1 MGIVG
6 RRGQARKPSPPPP
19 GAPRPQ
25 RPATLKSLI
34 PAVFLPVLIF
44 ETGMG
49 ALAPVLALSGRALG
63 AGVGAAGLVLAL
75 LGVGQI
81 LGDVPA
87 GALAARLG
95 DRKAM
100 LVASGVSAVTLTGC
114 ALARSVWQLA
124 AAVTVTG
131 ASNAVF
137 MLARQSYL
145 TDAVPPG
152 LRARAMSTLGGMS
165 RVGAFAGP
173 FLGAAVLAGRPV
185 HDVYWLA
192 LLCTAATAAVLLGV
206 PEVAEPS
213 AAERE
218 PASVRSVL
226 GGHRRLFLTLGVAVL
241 LVSSVRATRQTVLPL
256 WAEHIGQSPSST
268 SVVFGI
274 AGLVDTLTFYPS
286 GQVMDRAGRL
296 WVAVPSM
303 VVLGLSQAVL
313 PLTHTLAGLTV
324 VAMLMGFGNGIG
336 SGILMTLGADVAP
349 PRTRSQFLGVWRL
362 CADSGSAGGPLVVS
376 AAASLGSLA
385 AGISAMGAVGLV
397 AAAALLRWV
406 PRYSPFATTGTRRAS
421 TRVAGTDPPGPRSRP
436 SRPRPDRSPS
446 GSPDDPAHGRDRDRD
461 RDRSP

>member
-1 MGIVG
+1 MNPHLVSL
-6 RRGQARKPSPPPP
+6 R
-19 GAPRPQ
+19 
-25 RPATLKSLI
+25 SLI
-34 PAVFLPVLIF
+34 PAVFLPVLVF

-100 LVASGVSAVTLTGC
+100 LVASGVTAVTLTAC
-114 ALARSVWQLA
+114 ALARSFWQLA
-124 AAVTVTG
+124 LAVTLTG

-137 MLARQSYL
+137 ILARQSYL
-145 TDAVPPG
+145 TEAVPTH
-152 LRARAMSTLGGMS
+152 LRARALSTLGGMS

-173 FLGAAVLAGRPV
+173 FLGAAVLTARPV
-185 HDVYWLA
+185 RDIYWLA
-192 LLCTAATAAVLLGV
+192 LLCTAVTVLVLLAV
-206 PEVAEPS
+206 PDVAEP
-213 AAERE
+213 AAPRGGK
-218 PASVRSVL
+218 PVPVRAVL
-226 GGHRRLFLTLGVAVL
+226 RDHRKVFRTLGLAVL
-241 LVSSVRATRQTVLPL
+241 LVGSVRATRQTVLPL
-256 WAEHIGQSPSST
+256 WAEHLGLSPSST

-296 WVAVPSM
+296 WIAVPSM
-303 VVLGLSQAVL
+303 LVLGGAQAVL
-313 PLTHTLAGLTV
+313 PLTRTLTELTV
-324 VAMLMGFGNGIG
+324 VAMLVGFGNGIG

-349 PRTRSQFLGVWRL
+349 PDTRSQFLGVWRL

-385 AGISAMGAVGLV
+385 AGISVMGAVGV
-397 AAAALLRWV
+397 AAAGALLRWV
-406 PRYSPFATTGTRRAS
+406 PRYSPFATTG
-421 TRVAGTDPPGPRSRP
+421 AGRPPSPGRPVPAGRQAPPPRL
-436 SRPRPDRSPS
+436 
-446 GSPDDPAHGRDRDRD
+446 
-461 RDRSP
+461 